1 MALCGTHIKE
11 NCPLCNKQDAA
22 LEPPPPVKPTEAKER
37 GPVKTAPVAEAPLPL
52 KVSDPAQQQV
62 IDAAI
67 IYSDSIQAVAVTT
80 SHLNEARET
89 VKALESKLAE
99 LKKRA
104 KDALAKTQEA
114 VK

>member
-11 NCPLCNKQDAA
+11 NCPLCNKDVA
-22 LEPPPPVKPTEAKER
+22 LEPPPPVKPTEAS
-37 GPVKTAPVAEAPLPL
+37 GPVKTAPVAEAPVPL

-80 SHLNEARET
+80 SHLKEARET
-89 VKALESKLAE
+89 VKALETKLTE
-99 LKKRA
+99 LKNRA
-104 KDALAKTQEA
+104 KDELAKTQEA
-114 VK
+114 MK